1 MYQLGLK
8 PMFVPFLPG
17 DGNPKESSPFI
28 NSSDA
33 AAEKSQ
39 QYDGKNMALFEVQ
52 FHILHRHTPTLVNTH
67 IGNISGKRD
76 ELILRLVIG

>member
-1 MYQLGLK
+1 MW
-8 PMFVPFLPG
+8 MFLPG
-17 DGNPKESSPFI
+17 ESNPKESSPFI

-52 FHILHRHTPTLVNTH
+52 FSILPAHTLCFVNTH
-67 IGNISGKRD
+67 QAW
-76 ELILRLVIG
+76 